1 MSSLYPREDC
11 PGQNSGNVRCSCL
24 SYEVMSDRGLEGS
37 PGPESS
43 LAQRHLQRCHGRLA
57 PVALAGPHV
66 TKKRVRALPGL
77 DRVSHACVL
86 RFLATTH
93 NAFHFQRPERLHA
106 FKGGGVYRTGRTC
119 RRNFTTRLQLVSVF
133 LKVQSWSVRTFS
145 GGGTVLWTFNAIAII
160 QSKSS
165 PSVLTD
171 RLPVSL
177 DDCRRSLYPRH
188 FAMPCMI
195 FCSLASES
203 T

>member
-24 SYEVMSDRGLEGS
+24 SYEVMSDRGLEGR

-43 LAQRHLQRCHGRLA
+43 LTQRHLQRCHGRLV

-106 FKGGGVYRTGRTC
+106 FKGGGCIGLGAHAGVTSPRACNSFLSFSRYSRGRC
-119 RRNFTTRLQLVSVF
+119 VHSQAAA
-133 LKVQSWSVRTFS
+133 QSCGPLTP
-145 GGGTVLWTFNAIAII
+145 
-160 QSKSS
+160 S
-165 PSVLTD
+165 PSFSRNHHL
-171 RLPVSL
+171 L
-177 DDCRRSLYPRH
+177 
-188 FAMPCMI
+188 
-195 FCSLASES
+195 CSLTASPCHS
-203 T
+203 TTAGGPSIRGTSRCPA

>member
-1 MSSLYPREDC
+1 MP
-11 PGQNSGNVRCSCL
+11 
-24 SYEVMSDRGLEGS
+24 
-37 PGPESS
+37 
-43 LAQRHLQRCHGRLA
+43 
-57 PVALAGPHV
+57 
-66 TKKRVRALPGL
+66 LPGHTSQKNGCGPCL
-77 DRVSHACVL
+77 VLIVSHTRVCSDFL
-86 RFLATTH
+86 RRHTMPFIFKDPKDCMPL
-93 NAFHFQRPERLHA
+93 
-106 FKGGGVYRTGRTC
+106 KGGGVYRTGRTC
-119 RRNFTTRLQLVSVF
+119 RRNFTTRLQLVSVL

-145 GGGTVLWTFNAIAII
+145 GGGTVLWTFNAVAII